1 MTMTVGELDVELCFF
16 DLLGEPLLGFAVVVS
31 GKLDLREERGGGF
44 WLSATIAIFLV
55 DAGSVL
61 SATAWTVA
69 LFVDASS
76 YLFVLVTRA
85 SLTVWE
91 IGRSRVIARFVTFP
105 SDARSM
111 RR

>member
-1 MTMTVGELDVELCFF
+1 LRGISGISVGRNDSNVL
-16 DLLGEPLLGFAVVVS
+16 VS
-31 GKLDLREERGGGF
+31 GKLNLREERGSGF
-44 WLSATIAIFLV
+44 WVSATIAILLV

-61 SATAWTVA
+61 FATAWAVA

-85 SLTVWE
+85 SLTVCE

-105 SDARSM
+105 SDARSL